1 MPLVATEERETLAA
15 ERVSIFLVVT
25 LTFALMVSRATS
37 VVDSVCIASDKW
49 LVKVFSF
56 NLITKCSLTI
66 YYCFRFFFELMVKS
80 MVEYLGSNGKLD
92 SPRKQR
98 FPDRYLEDVS
108 RLVVLVTT
116 EILVR
121 QRRDGKDSK
130 VLKKKLRNYGI
141 IAFM

>member
-56 NLITKCSLTI
+56 NLITK
-66 YYCFRFFFELMVKS
+66 FFQIHAQV
-80 MVEYLGSNGKLD
+80 D
-92 SPRKQR
+92 S
-98 FPDRYLEDVS
+98 
-108 RLVVLVTT
+108 
-116 EILVR
+116 
-121 QRRDGKDSK
+121 
-130 VLKKKLRNYGI
+130 
-141 IAFM
+141 IA